1 MTMLKRYLPLI
12 ALMTCIGVVGQSVQW
27 KVAGQGPQPIE
38 YCDAEN
44 NTFQGGEEITY
55 KIFYQLNFIWLPA
68 GRIVFRVEDLGDTYK
83 ISCTG
88 RTISAFEWFY
98 KVRDYYESIIDKRT
112 MLPIEFTR
120 DIQEGKYEAYN
131 HFEFDQVNKEVST
144 YKKRPGKEPQIE
156 HHELTDCIHDLMS
169 IIYYVRNMEIENYA
183 VNDSFP
189 VYLFLEE
196 EYPLNVRVIE
206 KDEVKRFRGLGKYK
220 CHSISPEVISGYQFR
235 EGTEMLVW
243 FTADR
248 NRVPLMIES
257 PVSVGS
263 VKVVLET
270 FRGLKHPFDAV
281 YFDE

>member
-1 MTMLKRYLPLI
+1 MSILKQYLTLLAI
-12 ALMTCIGVVGQSVQW
+12 LVGIGVVAQSVHW
-27 KVAGQGPQPIE
+27 TNPGPGILPGE
-38 YCDAEN
+38 YCNAEN
-44 NTFQGGEEITY
+44 TTFQAGEEITY

-68 GRIVFRVEDLGDTYK
+68 GRVVFRVEDLGDTYK

-112 MLPIEFTR
+112 MLPLEFTR
-120 DIQEGKYEAYN
+120 DVKEGKYEAYN
-131 HFEFDQVNKEVST
+131 HFEFDQVNKEVSS
-144 YKKRPGKEPQIE
+144 YKKRPGKAPQIE
-156 HHELTDCIHDLMS
+156 QHELSDCIHDLMS
-169 IIYYVRNMEIENYA
+169 IIYYVRNKEIENFA

-196 EYPLNVRVIE
+196 EYPLKVRVIGKNE
-206 KDEVKRFRGLGKYK
+206 IKRFRGLGKYK
-220 CHSISPEVISGYQFR
+220 CHSISPEVIAGYQFR
-235 EGTEMLVW
+235 EGTEMNVW
-243 FTADR
+243 FTADK

-263 VKVVLET
+263 VKVVLES

-281 YFDE
+281 YFDD

>member
-1 MTMLKRYLPLI
+1 MNILKRYLTFLAI
-12 ALMTCIGVVGQSVQW
+12 LTGMGVFAQSIQW
-27 KVAGQGPQPIE
+27 NEPVPRSQPGA
-38 YCDAEN
+38 YCNAEN

-55 KIFYQLNFIWLPA
+55 KIYYQLNFIWLPA
-68 GRIVFRVEDLGDTYK
+68 GRVVFRVEDLGDTYK

-120 DIQEGKYEAYN
+120 DVHEGKYEAYN
-131 HFEFDQVNKEVST
+131 HFEFDQENKEVST

-156 HHELTDCIHDLMS
+156 QHQLTDCMHDLMS
-169 IIYYVRNMEIENYA
+169 IMYYVRNMEIENFVA
-183 VNDSFP
+183 NDTFP

-196 EYPLNVRVIE
+196 EYPLNVRVVE
-206 KDEVKRFRGLGKYK
+206 KDAVKRFRGLGKYK
-220 CHSISPEVISGYQFR
+220 CHSISPEVIAGYQFR

-243 FTADR
+243 FTADK

-281 YFDE
+281 YFDP

>member
-1 MTMLKRYLPLI
+1 LK
-12 ALMTCIGVVGQSVQW
+12 G
-27 KVAGQGPQPIE
+27 AGPVSGTPE
-38 YCDAEN
+38 YCNAEN
-44 NTFQGGEEITY
+44 NTFQGGEEISY
-55 KIFYQLNFIWLPA
+55 KIYYQLNFIWLPA
-68 GRIVFRVEDLGDTYK
+68 GRVVFRVEDQGDTYK
-83 ISCTG
+83 IMCTG

-98 KVRDYYESIIDKRT
+98 KVRDYYETIIDKRT

-131 HFEFDQVNKEVST
+131 HFEFDQVKNEVFS
-144 YKKRPGKEPQIE
+144 YKKRPGKEPQK
-156 HHELTDCIHDLMS
+156 ELHKLSGCMHDLMS
-169 IIYYVRNMEIENYA
+169 IIYYVRNMELENFA

-189 VYLFLEE
+189 ISLFLEE
-196 EYPLNVRVIE
+196 EYPLNVRVVE
-206 KDEVKRFRGLGKYK
+206 KDAVKRFRNMGKYK
-220 CHSISPEVISGYQFR
+220 CHSISPEVIAGYQFR

-263 VKVVLET
+263 VKVVLES

>member
-1 MTMLKRYLPLI
+1 MNMLKRYLPLLAFLSWTGAI
-12 ALMTCIGVVGQSVQW
+12 AQSPQW
-27 KVAGQGPQPIE
+27 RSARQVHDPTE
-38 YCDAEN
+38 YCTAEN
-44 NTFQGGEEITY
+44 NTFEGGEEISY
-55 KIFYQLNFIWLPA
+55 KIYYQLNFIWLPA
-68 GRIVFRVEDLGDTYK
+68 GRVVFRIEDLGETYK
-83 ISCTG
+83 IVCTG

-98 KVRDYYESIIDKRT
+98 KVRDYYETIIDKRT

-131 HFEFDQVNKEVST
+131 RFEFDQVKKEVVS

-156 HHELTDCIHDLMS
+156 KHVLSDCMHDLIS
-169 IIYYVRNMEIENYA
+169 IIYYVRNMELEHFS

-189 VYLFLEE
+189 VTLFLEE
-196 EYPLNVRVIE
+196 EFPLNVHVVG
-206 KDEVKRFRGLGKYK
+206 KDEVKRFRNMGKYK
-220 CHSISPEVISGYQFR
+220 CHSISPEVIAGYQFR
-235 EGTEMLVW
+235 EGTEMLIW

-263 VKVVLET
+263 VKVVLES

-281 YFDE
+281 YFEE